1 MYFLAWIFI
10 GGLVGWGTGTILQG
24 DGYGPFMDMV
34 MGIGGSVA
42 GGFLMHSAHIDGFAG
57 SLLTTMVA
65 VVGAAVATILA
76 GLVNGR
82 RIYAS

>member
-1 MYFLAWIFI
+1 
-10 GGLVGWGTGTILQG
+10 
-24 DGYGPFMDMV
+24 
-34 MGIGGSVA
+34 
-42 GGFLMHSAHIDGFAG
+42 
-57 SLLTTMVA
+57 VA

>member
-1 MYFLAWIFI
+1 MYFLAWILI
-10 GGLVGWGTGTILQG
+10 GGIVGWGAGTILQG

-42 GGFLMHSAHIDGFAG
+42 GGFLMHSAHIGGFAG